1 MRLQILGVERTVMSS
16 GNMFSLFAGRI
27 EMEAGKPFI
36 ERSDGSVLSYAAMG
50 AQTARMANL
59 LLGLGI
65 AAGDRVAVQVDKSVE
80 SLVFYLACLRLGAV
94 YIPLNPAYTVAE
106 LRYLLADAE
115 PGLFVC
121 KPERLAECSEL
132 GLPLIRSLGA
142 AGDGT
147 LLDGLAQARPSFD
160 DHVCGSDD
168 LAAILYTS
176 GTTGRSKG
184 AMLSHG
190 NLASNALT
198 LKEVWRF
205 TGEDRLLHALPIF
218 HTHGLFVATNIALV
232 SGASLLFLPAFDI
245 REIIRLLPR
254 ATVMMGVP
262 TFYTRLLAQ
271 AGFTADVAK
280 TIRLF
285 ISGSA
290 PLAAVTHREFSE
302 RTGHAILERYGMTE
316 TNMNTSNPYEGVR
329 VPGSVGLPL
338 PGVAIRIADPATGE
352 EVATNEIGQIEI
364 KGPNVFKGYWRAPE
378 KTKAEFRPDGF
389 FMSGDLGYRDDKGYV
404 FIVGR
409 NKDLIIS
416 GGFNVYPAEVE
427 AAVEDIEGIAQCAVV
442 GAPHPDFGE
451 GVIAVVVPKPGAS
464 LSEEEIDR
472 ALAAS
477 LAKFKRPK
485 RVVILSELPLNAM
498 GKVQKNVLRETLR
511 ESFTGR

>member
-1 MRLQILGVERTVMSS
+1 
-16 GNMFSLFAGRI
+16 MFSLFAGRI
-27 EMEAGKPFI
+27 AAQGERPFI
-36 ERSDGSVLSYAAMG
+36 ERPDGSVITYKAMG
-50 AQTARMANL
+50 DETARIANHL
-59 LLGLGI
+59 VKLGVV
-65 AAGDRVAVQVDKSVE
+65 AGDRVAVQVDKSVE
-80 SLVFYLACLRLGAV
+80 SLLVYLACLRVGAV

-115 PGLFVC
+115 PRLFVC

-132 GLPLIRSLGA
+132 GLALLRSLGTV
-142 AGDGT
+142 GDGT
-147 LLDGLAQARPSFD
+147 LLEGIAEASTAFK

-205 TGEDRLLHALPIF
+205 SAEDRLLHALPIF

-232 SGASLLFLPAFDI
+232 SGASMLFLPTFDI
-245 REIIRLLPR
+245 KEIIRLLPR
-254 ATVMMGVP
+254 ASVMMGVP

-271 AGFTADVAK
+271 PEFTAEMAK
-280 TIRLF
+280 NIRLF

-290 PLAAVTHREFSE
+290 PLAAVTHREFSA

-316 TNMNTSNPYEGVR
+316 TNMNTSNPYEGAR

-338 PGVAIRIADPATGE
+338 PDVAIRIADPANGV
-352 EVATNEIGQIEI
+352 EVATGEVGQIEI

-389 FMSGDLGYRDDKGYV
+389 FMSGDLGFRDDKGYI

-416 GGFNVYPAEVE
+416 GGFNIYPAEVE
-427 AAVEDIEGIAQCAVV
+427 AAVEELDGVAQCAVV

-464 LSEEEIDR
+464 VSEEGIAQ
-472 ALAAS
+472 ALATS

-485 RVVILSELPLNAM
+485 RVVILTELPLNAM
-498 GKVQKNVLRETLR
+498 GKVQKNVLRERLSG
-511 ESFTGR
+511 SFTAASG

>member
-1 MRLQILGVERTVMSS
+1 MSS
-16 GNMFSLFAGRI
+16 GNLFSLFASRI
-27 EMEAGKPFI
+27 AAEGTRPFI
-36 ERSDGSVLSYAAMG
+36 ERLDGTIISYKAMG
-50 AQTARMANL
+50 DATARIANL
-59 LLGLGI
+59 LTGLGV

-80 SLVFYLACLRLGAV
+80 SLLVYLACLRAGAV

-115 PGLFVC
+115 PRLFVC

-132 GLPLIRSLGA
+132 GLALIRSLGT

-147 LLDGLAQARPSFD
+147 LLEGLAEASGSFT

-184 AMLSHG
+184 AMLSHC

-205 TGEDRLLHALPIF
+205 TREDRLLHALPIF

-232 SGASLLFLPAFDI
+232 SGASMLFLPTFDI
-245 REIIRLLPR
+245 KEIIRLLPR
-254 ATVMMGVP
+254 ASVMMGVP

-271 AGFTADVAK
+271 PDFTADATK
-280 TIRLF
+280 NIRLF

-290 PLAAVTHREFSE
+290 PLAAVTHREFSA

-316 TNMNTSNPYEGVR
+316 TNMNTSNPYEGAR
-329 VPGSVGLPL
+329 VPGSVGLAL
-338 PGVAIRIADPATGE
+338 PGVAIRIADPASGVEMATGE
-352 EVATNEIGQIEI
+352 VGQIEI
-364 KGPNVFKGYWRAPE
+364 KGPNVFTGYWRAPE
-378 KTKAEFRPDGF
+378 KTKTEFRSDGF
-389 FMSGDLGYRDDKGYV
+389 FISGDLGLRNDQGYI

-416 GGFNVYPAEVE
+416 GGFNIYPAEVE
-427 AAVEDIEGIAQCAVV
+427 SAVEEIEGVAQCAVV

-451 GVIAVVVPKPGAS
+451 GVIAVVVPKQGAS
-464 LSEEEIDR
+464 LSEDGIAR

-498 GKVQKNVLRETLR
+498 GKVQKNILRERLNR
-511 ESFTGR
+511 SFSA

>member
-1 MRLQILGVERTVMSS
+1 MSS
-16 GNMFSLFAGRI
+16 GNLFSLFAGRI
-27 EMEAGKPFI
+27 EAHGDRPFI
-36 ERSDGSVLSYAAMG
+36 ERTDGSVLTYAAMG
-50 AQTARMANL
+50 AQTARIANL
-59 LLGLGI
+59 LADLGV
-65 AAGDRVAVQVDKSVE
+65 AARDRVAVQVDKSIE
-80 SLVFYLACLRLGAV
+80 SLLVYLACLRRGAV
-94 YIPLNPAYTVAE
+94 YIPLNPAYTLAE

-115 PGLFVC
+115 PKLFVC
-121 KPERLAECSEL
+121 KPERLAECAEL
-132 GLPLIRSLGA
+132 GLPSIRSLGVT
-142 AGDGT
+142 GDGT
-147 LLDGLAQARPSFD
+147 LLEGLAQAGPFFT
-160 DHVCGSDD
+160 DHVCESDD

-198 LKEVWRF
+198 LKDVWRF

-232 SGASLLFLPAFDI
+232 SGASMLFLPAFDI
-245 REIIRLLPR
+245 GEIIRLLPR

-271 AGFTADVAK
+271 ADFTVDTAK
-280 TIRLF
+280 NIRLF

-290 PLAAVTHREFSE
+290 PLAAVTHREFSA

-316 TNMNTSNPYEGVR
+316 TNMNTSNPYEGAR
-329 VPGSVGLPL
+329 VPGSVGPPL
-338 PGVAIRIADPATGE
+338 PGVAIRIADPATAD
-352 EVATNEIGQIEI
+352 EVATGEVGQIEI

-389 FMSGDLGYRDDKGYV
+389 FMSGDLAYRDDKGYI

-416 GGFNVYPAEVE
+416 GGFNIYPAEVE
-427 AAVEDIEGIAQCAVV
+427 AAVEDIDGVAQCAVV

-451 GVIAVVVPKPGAS
+451 GVIAVVVPKSGAS
-464 LSEEEIDR
+464 LSEETIAG
-472 ALAAS
+472 ALSAS

-485 RVVILSELPLNAM
+485 RVVILPELPLNAM
-498 GKVQKNVLRETLR
+498 GKVQKNVLRERLSHT
-511 ESFTGR
+511 FTEAGR

>member
-1 MRLQILGVERTVMSS
+1 MSS
-16 GNMFSLFAGRI
+16 GNLFSLFAGRI
-27 EMEAGKPFI
+27 EADGDRPFI
-36 ERSDGSVLSYAAMG
+36 ERTDGSVLTYAAMG
-50 AQTARMANL
+50 AQTARIANL
-59 LLGLGI
+59 LADLGV
-65 AAGDRVAVQVDKSVE
+65 AAGDRVAVQVDKSIE
-80 SLVFYLACLRLGAV
+80 SLLVYLACLRRGAV
-94 YIPLNPAYTVAE
+94 YIPLNPAYMLAE

-115 PGLFVC
+115 PKLFVC
-121 KPERLAECSEL
+121 KPERLAECAEL
-132 GLPLIRSLGA
+132 GLPSIRSLGVK
-142 AGDGT
+142 GDGT
-147 LLDGLAQARPSFD
+147 LLEGLAQASPFFTN
-160 DHVCGSDD
+160 HVCESDD

-198 LKEVWRF
+198 LKDVWRF

-232 SGASLLFLPAFDI
+232 SGASMLFLPAFDI
-245 REIIRLLPR
+245 GEIIRLLPR

-271 AGFTADVAK
+271 ADFTVDTAK
-280 TIRLF
+280 NIRLF

-290 PLAAVTHREFSE
+290 PLAAVTHREFSA

-316 TNMNTSNPYEGVR
+316 TNMNTSNPYEGAR
-329 VPGSVGLPL
+329 VPGSVGPPL
-338 PGVAIRIADPATGE
+338 PGVAIRIADPATAD
-352 EVATNEIGQIEI
+352 EVATGEVGQIEI

-389 FMSGDLGYRDDKGYV
+389 FMSGDLAYRDDKGYI

-416 GGFNVYPAEVE
+416 GGFNIYPAEVE
-427 AAVEDIEGIAQCAVV
+427 AAVEDIDGVAQCAVV

-451 GVIAVVVPKPGAS
+451 GVIAVVVPKSGAS
-464 LSEEEIDR
+464 LSEETIAGE
-472 ALAAS
+472 LSAS

-485 RVVILSELPLNAM
+485 RVVILPELPLNAM
-498 GKVQKNVLRETLR
+498 GKVQKNVLRERLSRT
-511 ESFTGR
+511 FTEAGR